1 MSVRANALPEALY
14 ERNPCRTP
22 HPAISLGQHPGGPY
36 TCVVPPHHVLSH
48 RTSRPIPSHITSYPA
63 HITSYP
69 PIPSYPAHITSYPA
83 HITSFPPTSRHIP
96 LHITSYPIAHHVIP
110 A

>member
-22 HPAISLGQHPGGPY
+22 HPVISRPATVIKMLLEDVCR
-36 TCVVPPHHVLSH
+36 TPPSRHIPP
-48 RTSRPIPSHITSYPA
+48 TSRRIPHP
-63 HITSYP
+63 
-69 PIPSYPAHITSYPA
+69 
-83 HITSFPPTSRHIP
+83 SRHIP
-96 LHITSYPIAHHVIP
+96 LHITSYPITHHVIP